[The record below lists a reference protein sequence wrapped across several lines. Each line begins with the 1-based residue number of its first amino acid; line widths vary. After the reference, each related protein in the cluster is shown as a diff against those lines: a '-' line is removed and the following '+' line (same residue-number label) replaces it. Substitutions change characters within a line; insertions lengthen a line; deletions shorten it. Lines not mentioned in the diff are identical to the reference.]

1 MYVYTVLK
9 NNRQILLR
17 DALTID
23 YKGTKTMGYD
33 CVMIPGAVQEDLT
46 PLQSAAG
53 GGKTIRASHFCG
65 NEIGLGGT
73 KKVGAAAKTVCSKSF
88 VTYIYLKIMHK

>member
-1 MYVYTVLK
+1 
-9 NNRQILLR
+9 
-17 DALTID
+17 
-23 YKGTKTMGYD
+23 MGYD

-88 VTYIYLKIMHK
+88 VTYIYLKIMQKINNMNNKKLYVLILIF

>member
-1 MYVYTVLK
+1 MIVCKYCLEIIKVL
-9 NNRQILLR
+9 RQIFVR
-17 DALTID
+17 HALTIN

-73 KKVGAAAKTVCSKSF
+73 KKVGDAAKTVCCKSD
-88 VTYIYLKIMHK
+88 IYTFT

>member
-1 MYVYTVLK
+1 MYILSWNK

-33 CVMIPGAVQEDLT
+33 CVMIPGAVQGDLT

-53 GGKTIRASHFCG
+53 GMKTIRASHFCG
-65 NEIGLGGT
+65 NEKGLGGT
-73 KKVGAAAKTVCSKSF
+73 KKVGDAAKTVCCKSNF
-88 VTYIYLKIMHK
+88 HIFT